1 MDGVTTNDGADI
13 KSSLI
18 TISNIDVSSNTNY
31 TVFDIIYN
39 NSSMKFLDIGTLV
52 NTPPSSKTF
61 SFNNLAFSSSTYTS
75 EVSLLSLNGIK
86 YDFDIQFTYQ
96 NLSFTDITFPIKGYL
111 MQLNHQLPH
120 NVTITDIEFSQIKN
134 GIIWMSTPDSS
145 DSTILTHVQVTNI
158 SADSVEQESRSFF
171 LLEEQA
177 QLIISEGTFTNMFTY
192 ADGAVIKGSA
202 SRTSVIIEHSTFTNN
217 TAQNGGVFSVSDQS
231 SIK

>member
-1 MDGVTTNDGADI
+1 MNKVISNDRLDTS
-13 KSSLI
+13 SSLI
-18 TISNIDVSSNTNY
+18 SISTIDLSTNEDSSVSDIVY
-31 TVFDIIYN
+31 T
-39 NSSMKFLDIGTLV
+39 NSSITFLKIGQLV

-75 EVSLLSLNGIK
+75 EVSLLSLSGIK

-158 SADSVEQESRSFF
+158 SVDSVEQESRSFF
-171 LLEEQA
+171 LIEEQA